1 MKKVTLL
8 LIYLVLVM
16 VMMNYFVSSDLD
28 IGKLPF
34 VISKPENDEP
44 TVDDTIQ
51 VSITR
56 KQEVISVPL
65 EEYLIGV
72 VGSEMPA
79 SFELEALKAQSV
91 AARTFAVS
99 RNYKVDDSTATQ
111 AYHNEAELKKIW
123 GSSYQTRITK
133 IKEAVS
139 ATAGEIMT
147 YQGKIISALYFSTS
161 NGKTANSEEYYASA
175 LPYLRSVDSP
185 WDLELN
191 PDAEAT
197 KFFSD
202 DQLKNTLGMAK
213 TVSSFKI
220 VDRFQDDRV
229 KTVSINDKTF
239 TGREIRE
246 LLGLRSSDFTV
257 RKTKNGYEF
266 TTQGYGHGVGMSQYG
281 AQGMA
286 LEGNTYRD
294 ILSHYY
300 QNIEIISLS
309 QYKE

>member
-1 MKKVTLL
+1 MKKITLL
-8 LIYLVLVM
+8 SIYLLLVM
-16 VMMNYFVSSDLD
+16 VMMNYFVSSDIDL
-28 IGKLPF
+28 GKLPQI
-34 VISKPENDEP
+34 ISHLDKEKP
-44 TVDDTIQ
+44 TADDTIQ

-56 KQEVISVPL
+56 KQETIQMPL

-91 AARTFAVS
+91 AARTFAAN

-111 AYHNEAELKKIW
+111 AYHNEEELKKIW
-123 GSSYQTRITK
+123 GSSYQSRITK

-139 ATAGEIMT
+139 ATAGQIMT

-185 WDLELN
+185 WDLQLN
-191 PDAEAT
+191 PDVIAT
-197 KFFSD
+197 KFFTN
-202 DQLKNTLGMAK
+202 DQLKNTLGMTKAI
-213 TVSSFKI
+213 SIFKI
-220 VDRFQDDRV
+220 IDRFQDDRV
-229 KTVSINDKTF
+229 KSVSVNDKTF

-286 LEGNTYRD
+286 LEGNTYRE